1 MPKKILILSLS
12 AGSGHVRAAD
22 SLREEACNSYPD
34 IITEHHDLIEF
45 VNQPLKLVYRDFY
58 LFVTKNAPLVWGY
71 LYKTSNSP
79 LVRETLHATSHIQAI
94 LAANLARFIKT
105 FKPDAI
111 ICTHFVC
118 AEVAESILKK
128 YRLEIPVSVIITDYQ
143 IHHLWIV
150 NGVKHYFVATDAM
163 KKDLISAGVSAK
175 SVIVSGIPISP
186 SIITTLRAPRLYKQF
201 KLEPARPIVLILSG
215 GFGLQ
220 DTSTIIE
227 ALLLSKLPFQICAV
241 AGSNASLKQKLTAL
255 RAPAHINIHI
265 YNFIST
271 MHELYAIADMAISKA
286 GGLTV
291 SECIARELPLII
303 TKPLPGQEAANAKFL
318 RAHKAALQ
326 TKNVKEILNK
336 THRILTNA
344 ALRGELT
351 KNMRKIARPFA
362 ARAILEYILQY

>member
-34 IITEHHDLIEF
+34 IIVEHHDLIEF

-79 LVRETLHATSHIQAI
+79 IVRETFHATSHMQAI
-94 LAANLARFIKT
+94 LASNLAHYIKI

-111 ICTHFVC
+111 VCTHFVC
-118 AEVAESILKK
+118 AEVTESILKK
-128 YRLEIPVSVIITDYQ
+128 YNLEIPISIVITDYQ

-150 NGVKHYFVATDAM
+150 NGVEHYFVATDAM
-163 KKDLISAGVSAK
+163 KKDLVAAGIDANC
-175 SVIVSGIPISP
+175 ITVSGIPISP
-186 SIITTLRAPRLYKQF
+186 AVTSTQRTLHLYSHFNLKQ
-201 KLEPARPIVLILSG
+201 ERPVVLALSG

-220 DTSTIIE
+220 DISSIIE
-227 ALLLSKLPFQICAV
+227 SLSTSKLSLQICAV
-241 AGSNASLKQKLTAL
+241 AGSNTNLKEKLKVL
-255 RAPAHINIHI
+255 RIPSHINLHV
-265 YNFIST
+265 YSFIPAI
-271 MHELYAIADMAISKA
+271 HELYALADVVISKA

-318 RAHKAALQ
+318 HAHKAALQ
-326 TKNVKEILNK
+326 IKESYEALNK
-336 THRILTNA
+336 THRILTNS
-344 ALRGELT
+344 ALRNELI

-362 ARAILEYILQY
+362 AHAILEYILQY